1 MFTKIIVVYF
11 KCKISI
17 YGVDVKIE
25 LGGDIMRFHRPEF
38 VDEFLEW
45 CDAFIATTSLG
56 ITEAVL
62 IYSELCNIANTVEL
76 FDMLVS
82 RDKYNSDR
90 CLSMSVE
97 EVLAEGDKP
106 GDDEISEEERIGR
119 YEWYAEILGFHG
131 FSEEFVDKFC
141 KNLSPSSE
149 NGFSSFK
156 FKGSRTIKTWFINTS
171 YLNKG
176 ELEDARH
183 FGLIPYESS
192 FSVRQWSDLFSSLEF
207 TVKTEADPE
216 NETPPFSS
224 PTLLL
229 IDQDDLYA
237 SVFFLG
243 DCGFPYENGA
253 ERTLRAKAQCARH
266 FNFIE
271 QLSAVILLWD
281 RPVTVNIEGYPN
293 PIVHYGLIMS
303 EDLNWRP
310 LILNVK
316 SRRLSVIQ
324 HFSQLSPG
332 TIHDL
337 SGEDIRLMEDQGL
350 HTLSALFPRKKVVEN
365 EIYSIRISY
374 DVLE

>member
-1 MFTKIIVVYF
+1 M
-11 KCKISI
+11 
-17 YGVDVKIE
+17 
-25 LGGDIMRFHRPEF
+25 MRFHRPEF
-38 VDEFLEW
+38 VEEFLEW
-45 CDAFIATTSLG
+45 CDVFMATTSLG

-76 FDMLVS
+76 FDVLVS

-90 CLSMSVE
+90 CHSMSVE
-97 EVLAEGDKP
+97 EIVAEGGKP
-106 GDDEISEEERIGR
+106 GDDDFSDEERIER

-131 FSEEFVDKFC
+131 FSEEFIDKFW

-149 NGFSSFK
+149 NGFSPFK
-156 FKGSRTIKTWFINTS
+156 FKGSRTIKSWFINTS

-176 ELEDARH
+176 ELEDAH
-183 FGLIPYESS
+183 QFGLIPYESS
-192 FSVRQWSDLFSSLEF
+192 FSVQQWSDLFSSLEF
-207 TVKTEADPE
+207 TVKLEGDPE
-216 NETPPFSS
+216 DGSPPFSN

-229 IDQDDLYA
+229 NDPNYFYA

-253 ERTLRAKAQCARH
+253 DRTLRAKAQCARY

-281 RPVTVNIEGYPN
+281 RPVAVHIEGYPN